1 LINSARAAVVDE
13 NALTQALGEGW
24 IAGGALDVFADE
36 PPPPDYPLLQIDNVI
51 LAPHLGSF
59 TREAMLRMLI
69 QTAEQ
74 VLLVFHG
81 ERPPNLVNEA
91 AWAQR
96 A

>member
-1 LINSARAAVVDE
+1 LINSARAAVVDK
-13 NALTQALGEGW
+13 NALTQAPGEGR

-36 PPPPDYPLLQIDNVI
+36 PPPPDYPLPQIDNVI

-59 TREAMLRMLI
+59 TREAMLRMLM

-74 VLLVFHG
+74 VVMIFHS

-91 AWAQR
+91 ACAQR